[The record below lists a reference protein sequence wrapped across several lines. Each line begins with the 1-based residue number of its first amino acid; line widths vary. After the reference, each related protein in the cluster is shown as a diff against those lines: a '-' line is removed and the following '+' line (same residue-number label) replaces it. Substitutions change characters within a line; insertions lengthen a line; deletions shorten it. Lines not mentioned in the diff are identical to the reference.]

1 MPEHVRPNAV
11 RPPAG
16 AVPPLPLLFL
26 LPLLLLTACT
36 TAATK
41 HEREF
46 DKLLQALP
54 GQYDNRA
61 QARSDANGE
70 HAAVALVINPV
81 NALAVGKVVMFER
94 ESAFD
99 DPRRVLAQ
107 HIWTFELDKKKEHL
121 VQSVYVF
128 KEPRRWVHALDDPY
142 LMQSV
147 LPDDLS
153 VLSGCKL
160 IWSKSDYGFAATTQ
174 AGDCRASAG
183 AEGLLIEQSAE
194 LRGTDLL
201 LNEQLS
207 GPGGSFEGRADSASS
222 YRFERRSGPSQ
233 K

>member
-1 MPEHVRPNAV
+1 MPDNVRLMSIRIA
-11 RPPAG
+11 A
-16 AVPPLPLLFL
+16 ALA
-26 LPLLLLTACT
+26 LLLLAGCSTG
-36 TAATK
+36 ATK

-46 DKLLQALP
+46 DKLLQGLP

-61 QARSDANGE
+61 QAKTDASGQ

-94 ESAFD
+94 ETAID
-99 DPRRVLAQ
+99 DPRRILAQ
-107 HIWTFELDKKKEHL
+107 HIWTFELDKKNEHL

-128 KEPRRWVHALDDPY
+128 KEPLRWLHAVDDPY
-142 LMQSV
+142 VLQSV

-160 IWSKSDYGFAATTQ
+160 IWSKSDYGFAATTN
-174 AGDCRASAG
+174 AKDCRASAG

-207 GPGGSFEGRADSASS
+207 GPGGTLEGSADAASA

-233 K
+233 KQ